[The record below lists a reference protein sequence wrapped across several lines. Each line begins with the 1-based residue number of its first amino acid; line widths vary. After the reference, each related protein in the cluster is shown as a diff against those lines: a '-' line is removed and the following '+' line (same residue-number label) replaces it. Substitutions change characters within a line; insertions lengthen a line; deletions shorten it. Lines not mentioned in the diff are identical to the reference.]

1 MSDQEALRV
10 WYTEDYAKTI
20 WENFNGDEIVEHT
33 WLEACRYKEQ
43 ELKDLIG
50 YKEEFEK
57 YLKAYHV
64 QIDTT
69 MKLQTRIESLVAENA
84 KLFEEAKRELAYKD
98 KKIAYLEA
106 ECERVYHPIREF
118 WNQEK
123 DEEMKRLK
131 EEIDRLKNYTVAGY
145 QEGIEELKSEL
156 NVANQ
161 ILWEIV
167 DAWYEGNAFGQKMYH
182 IGTIIT
188 DKHYSYLKKFIGV
201 RK

>member
-1 MSDQEALRV
+1 MYNQQKDREAFEAF
-10 WYTEDYAKTI
+10 YTEDKVREVL
-20 WENFNGDEIVEHT
+20 WEGFNGDEIAEKVWLVACEYKDREHGA
-33 WLEACRYKEQ
+33 EIR
-43 ELKDLIG
+43 
-50 YKEEFEK
+50 
-57 YLKAYHV
+57 
-64 QIDTT
+64 
-69 MKLQTRIESLVAENA
+69 KLYDRIESLVAENA
-84 KLFEEAKRELAYKD
+84 KLFEDAKRELAYKD

-188 DKHYSYLKKFIGV
+188 NKHYSYLKKFIGR